1 MMPLVDEGSGV
12 AEYSVMRDELL
23 DANRSSLRSVRKEIF
38 ASILHK
44 ELDFSNN
51 MHFFSSR
58 PRLLLFPFLRAV
70 SLRGGCGRLA
80 SRR

>member
-1 MMPLVDEGSGV
+1 MMPEVDEGSGV

-23 DANRSSLRSVRKEIF
+23 DANRSALRSVRKEIF
-38 ASILHK
+38 TSILHK
-44 ELDFSNN
+44 ELDFNN
-51 MHFFSSR
+51 MHFR